1 MNNHMNKKKTSYL
14 TTSGGGLV
22 HDGSLRAVE
31 RLKEVNNA
39 AFETIFV
46 RDLKIERASLQLL

>member
-1 MNNHMNKKKTSYL
+1 MSSHMNYKRMVYL
-14 TTSGGGLV
+14 TTSGGGLI
-22 HDGSLRAVE
+22 HDGSLRAVK

-46 RDLKIERASLQLL
+46 RDLKTERASLQLL